1 MHFLASLAIK
11 GVWHYIF
18 SDKLYI
24 FTWDVHMEL
33 VGFENIDDEFVLVF
47 KLRSAIEWFNPVRT
61 RETKWHNIHES
72 EVL

>member
-1 MHFLASLAIK
+1 MLDSWSWPIK

-18 SDKLYI
+18 SDYTI
-24 FTWDVHMEL
+24 HFTWDVHMEL
-33 VGFENIDDEFVLVF
+33 VGFENIGDEFVLVF
-47 KLRSAIEWFNPVRT
+47 NLCSAIVWFNPVST